1 MRFLIQY
8 AKIIANLP
16 MTAGVSL
23 VLAGSGEAAETK
35 DNIAAPWES
44 GASRHIVSNDERS
57 SKIRSSSY
65 LLMPVDAV
73 GEQPAIKSG
82 CWARV
87 YDDRNFSGGAL
98 TLSGPL
104 AMPTML
110 GPFGINWKNRVRSIE
125 LGKNAIVT
133 VYDNVDFRQ
142 QIASFEPGER
152 VPDLRKNMGYFDD
165 FSSLK
170 ISCKT

>member
-1 MRFLIQY
+1 MRFLFQY
-8 AKIIANLP
+8 PKIIANLLV
-16 MTAGVSL
+16 TAGASL
-23 VLAGSGEAAETK
+23 VLAGSVEAAETK
-35 DNIAAPWES
+35 SNIAAPWES
-44 GASRHIVSNDERS
+44 GESRPKVSNDEGS
-57 SKIRSSSY
+57 SKMGSSSY
-65 LLMPVDAV
+65 LLMPADVV
-73 GEQPAIKSG
+73 PEQPAIKSG
-82 CWARV
+82 CWARI

-98 TLSGPL
+98 TLSGPM

-125 LGKNAIVT
+125 FGKNAIVT

-142 QIASFEPGER
+142 KIASFEPGER

-165 FSSLK
+165 FSSLT